1 MRSRLVRV
9 AYQMQLTIGFLHRF
23 VPILQPLLPGAQ
35 VESATPVTFCS
46 LTRVVTLE
54 S

>member
-1 MRSRLVRV
+1 MHSHLVRV

-23 VPILQPLLPGAQ
+23 VPILQPLLPSAQ
-35 VESATPVTFCS
+35 DESSTPVTFCP